1 MLCKL
6 IYLGIFGL
14 TQKRQQSYML
24 VMRAQPLGAQCLQ
37 DPFPHGQNLLLLQPP
52 RHKLQTN
59 RQAVHSLSVVYCMSH
74 KYAFFF
80 FLLLASQT
88 NLFLGRWEILTV
100 TIDGLAV
107 RAERLV

>member
-59 RQAVHSLSVVYCMSH
+59 RQAVHSLSVVY
-74 KYAFFF
+74 
-80 FLLLASQT
+80 
-88 NLFLGRWEILTV
+88 
-100 TIDGLAV
+100 
-107 RAERLV
+107 